1 LIVRFE
7 RLTHLSDVSLEVPRG
22 EEDVTDSR
30 VNGDRPGVFN
40 SGPERFPVPAV
51 LEFGDVHVLS
61 VAVHPVE
68 LVVDPVDGDALKAV
82 GVVIDLAKN
91 VTKLFFSS
99 SLTQR

>member
-1 LIVRFE
+1 
-7 RLTHLSDVSLEVPRG
+7 
-22 EEDVTDSR
+22 
-30 VNGDRPGVFN
+30 VNGDRTGVFN

-82 GVVIDLAKN
+82 SVVIDLSYKTFFCFVTDAAAK
-91 VTKLFFSS
+91 
-99 SLTQR
+99 